1 MPSWCRRSVT
11 GGLAGPFK
19 RSAGCARHRFVDTV
33 TTVSYEYS
41 GSIYTIMMH
50 SKQTSVSGC
59 KWQGGRQ
66 YAGPTFKTSHPA
78 DIRFGAED
86 ASSLRMSSRSFG
98 GWSFKTVLHAA
109 PDSLVTSTSWH
120 AFSFT
125 FNGKEVR
132 NFQISVDFQP
142 RR

>member
-1 MPSWCRRSVT
+1 MGHGLLVHEIGLIPNQPEPSSLERISDKVLQAENSDTATPTMPSWCRRSVT

-19 RSAGCARHRFVDTV
+19 RSTGCARHRFVDTV

-59 KWQGGRQ
+59 KWQGGRE

-78 DIRFGAED
+78 GI
-86 ASSLRMSSRSFG
+86 
-98 GWSFKTVLHAA
+98 KTV
-109 PDSLVTSTSWH
+109 SSI
-120 AFSFT
+120 F
-125 FNGKEVR
+125 
-132 NFQISVDFQP
+132 
-142 RR
+142 